1 MPGAIVTEGDRVTF
15 RTPESEDAEFLQR
28 GQANPAVRYP
38 LGSRIESREELDVT
52 TGQDGGDYF
61 VVTVADDGGP
71 GTPETDTYERAGFVG
86 IDDVSWR
93 RPELGYWVAEEH
105 QGQGYGT
112 EAVALAVAYTFRTYD
127 HPAVGASVYEFND
140 ASRRLLESLGFERE
154 GRTRRDR
161 FIDGEY
167 VDTLQYS
174 LLREDWREESEA
186 SHGPH
191 I

>member
-1 MPGAIVTEGDRVTF
+1 MPGARVTGSERVTL
-15 RTPESEDAEFLQR
+15 RTPESEDAAFRQR
-28 GQANPAVRYP
+28 GNANPEVRYP
-38 LGSRIESREELDVT
+38 LGNFVRSREAEDPAFDRT
-52 TGQDGGDYF
+52 GGDHF
-61 VVTVADDGGP
+61 LVCVDDDGGP
-71 GTPETDTYERAGFVG
+71 GTPANGTYERAGFVG
-86 IDDVSWR
+86 IDDMSYR

-112 EAVALAVAYTFRTYD
+112 EAVALAVEYTFRTYD
-127 HPAVGASVYEFND
+127 HPAVGAGVYEFND

-174 LLREDWREESEA
+174 LLREDWAGVERALAE
-186 SHGPH
+186 
-191 I
+191 